1 MPKIHL
7 PQKNLVIDVASGANL
22 MNALLTAGVPV
33 ASSCLGDGICGK
45 CRMHLSGPHITAANI
60 LETET
65 LSRNAAKDGER
76 LSCQIT
82 VICDLE
88 VKTTYW

>member
-7 PQKNLVIDVASGANL
+7 PQKNLVVDAAYGTNL
-22 MNALLTAGVPV
+22 MKALLAAGVPV

-45 CRMHLSGPHITAANI
+45 CRMNLSGVLITTATL

-65 LSRNAAKDGER
+65 LKRNAGKVGER
-76 LSCQIT
+76 LSCQINVT
-82 VICDLE
+82 CDLE
-88 VKTTYW
+88 AETTYW